1 MFLQRYNFTIKVLS
15 INQKM
20 LIETKVERIAH
31 GLMTRDS
38 LHLGNM
44 NRHSIPLR
52 DIVTHDSDFAHIAN
66 LTVWE
71 PMDVIP

>member
-1 MFLQRYNFTIKVLS
+1 VLS

-31 GLMTRDS
+31 GLMTGDS

-52 DIVTHDSDFAHIAN
+52 DIVTHYSDFAYIAN
-66 LTVWE
+66 LTIWE